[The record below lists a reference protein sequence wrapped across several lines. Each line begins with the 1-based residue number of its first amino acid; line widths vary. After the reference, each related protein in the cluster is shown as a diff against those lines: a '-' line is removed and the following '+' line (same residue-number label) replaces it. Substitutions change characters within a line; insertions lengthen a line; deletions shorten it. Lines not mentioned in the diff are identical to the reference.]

1 MRMILFLRI
10 GLLLAAL
17 SLPSSLPAQTVSE
30 EPVDENLQKAI
41 DWAEGGQLFDDW
53 FMDAFLTGW
62 KEVIWGEFDTFIDL
76 ARVLAGLMALLAFA
90 GRSYGMM
97 TGEQKWDILPL
108 LRPFGLLMIILYWGP
123 FVQIVSFPT
132 DIMANAMRGKQ
143 ETQQITVNQ
152 LRYIRKDYQYNMIE
166 NLYDYSAQTEA
177 AAEQSKSFLEDPL
190 GSMGRSIKQG
200 VQSVVYPVLELKE
213 KLRVGIQLTV
223 TQLLE
228 TLALWILRLAVYVI
242 FAIQIIY
249 SGILIMMGPLSVAMS
264 ILPMFRDS
272 FATWIARFISVN
284 LYTTIALI
292 ILFVG
297 GIFQEFAMES
307 EIARYAEIVNRDGTL
322 VSIEKLMFLKMN
334 GMLSFGVVILSFLMT
349 AICMMTVPSISTWI
363 VSTSGVSSAVS
374 TMGRSAP
381 IIFGGGK
388 KVATTMVKMGTG
400 KIV

>member
-1 MRMILFLRI
+1 MTLFLRM

-17 SLPSSLPAQTVSE
+17 SLPSFLPAQTVSE

-62 KEVIWGEFDTFIDL
+62 KEVVWGEFDLFIDL
-76 ARVLAGLMALLAFA
+76 ARVLAGLMALLTFA

-97 TGEQKWDILPL
+97 AGEQKWDILPL

-123 FVQIVSFPT
+123 FVQLVSFPT

-223 TQLLE
+223 TQVLE

-322 VSIEKLMFLKMN
+322 VSIEKLLFLKMN

-363 VSTSGVSSAVS
+363 VSTSGVSSSVS

-388 KVATTMVKMGTG
+388 KVATTIGKMGTG
-400 KIV
+400 KIF